1 MRSLCIHNATIFG
14 KPNVTAMLC
23 ENGTITA
30 FLNERQAEK
39 VASDYRLN
47 AKGNLLLPSFFD
59 SHIHLSEYGL
69 RLNRLNLNGKGID
82 ESLRLIRDKVRQ
94 TPKGG
99 WVTGGGWHKTYF
111 GEFPTRKLLDEISTE
126 HFIALSSQ
134 DFHAAWANT
143 PAIQHLNAEN
153 FSSQE
158 LPKDENGNLT
168 GIALE
173 RAALNLVS
181 MATVSLAEMAS
192 AIQAAQSQLFRYG
205 VTDIFT
211 IEKADTL
218 PAFSELGDA
227 LKIRVNTAIYIESL
241 SSAKAFFEKSNVQNL
256 SLKAVKLFIDGSLG
270 AETCALLEPFENT
283 SNFGISLYADSDLV
297 QLFKMIEREGLNIA
311 VHAIGDRAVRRALD
325 AFEKIGASPHSPFR
339 HRIEHA
345 QMIHDEDLHRFAKLG
360 ITASM
365 QPIHIREDI
374 ATARRLLG
382 KRQSELYRFKSLLDS
397 GASVVFGS
405 DAPIETPNVLEG
417 FYYAIERRD
426 KEDKVWHGDERISFE
441 DALRAYTEQPN
452 VLINTGTRRRLEIG
466 SEANAV
472 IVPKDFLAELRQGKS
487 VSSVIATISS
497 GEIVFERDRSVFNE
511 Q

>member
-1 MRSLCIHNATIFG
+1 MRSLCIHNAIIFG
-14 KPNVTAMLC
+14 KPDVSAMLC

-30 FLNERQAEK
+30 FLNECEAERTR
-39 VASDYRLN
+39 AEHRLN

-69 RLNRLNLNGKGID
+69 RLNRLTLNGKSLD
-82 ESLRLIRDKVRQ
+82 ESLRLIREKVNA
-94 TPKGG
+94 TPKGD
-99 WVTGGGWHKTYF
+99 WILGGGWHKTYF
-111 GEFPTRKLLDEISTE
+111 REFPTRKLLDEMTTD

-143 PAIQHLNAEN
+143 PALNLLNAN
-153 FSSQE
+153 DFSPEE
-158 LPKDENGNLT
+158 LPKDEQGNLL
-168 GIALE
+168 GIAFE
-173 RAALNLVS
+173 RAALKLAS
-181 MATVSLAEMAS
+181 LATVSTPALAN
-192 AIQAAQSQLFRYG
+192 AIRTAQAKLFEFG
-205 VTDIFT
+205 ITDVFA
-211 IEKADTL
+211 IERADAL
-218 PAFSELGDA
+218 PAFASLGDD
-227 LKIRVNTAIYIESL
+227 LKLRVQLAIYLESL
-241 SSAKAFFEKSNVQNL
+241 SEAKAFFKEQSLRNL
-256 SLKAVKLFIDGSLG
+256 SLNAVKLFIDGSLG

-283 SNFGISLYADSDLV
+283 SNFGISLYADADLV

-325 AFEKIGASPHSPFR
+325 AFEKLGASPNSPFR

-345 QMIHDEDLHRFAKLG
+345 QMIHDSDLSRFAKLG
-360 ITASM
+360 VIASM

-382 KRQSELYRFKSLLDS
+382 KRQAELYRFKSLVNS
-397 GASVVFGS
+397 GAHVIFGS

-426 KEDKVWHGDERISFE
+426 KENNTWYANERLSFE
-441 DALRAYTEQPN
+441 ETLHAYTELPHR
-452 VLINTGTRRRLEIG
+452 LINTGIRGRLEIG
-466 SEANAV
+466 YEANAV

-497 GEIVFERDRSVFNE
+497 GEIVFERDGSAFNE
-511 Q
+511 R

>member
-1 MRSLCIHNATIFG
+1 MRSLCIHNAIVFG
-14 KPNVTAMLC
+14 KHECSAVRC
-23 ENGTITA
+23 ENGAITD
-30 FLNERQAEK
+30 FFNERQAEK
-39 VASDYRLN
+39 THCDHRLN
-47 AKGNLLLPSFFD
+47 ARGNLLLPSFFD

-143 PAIQHLNAEN
+143 PAIQHLNAES

-181 MATVSLAEMAS
+181 MATVSVAEMAS
-192 AIQAAQSQLFRYG
+192 AIQAAQAKLFEFG
-205 VTDIFT
+205 ITDVFT
-211 IEKADTL
+211 IEKADAL
-218 PAFSELGDA
+218 PAFLELGDA

-256 SLKAVKLFIDGSLG
+256 SLNAVKLFIDGSLG
-270 AETCALLEPFENT
+270 AETCALLEPLENT
-283 SNFGISLYADSDLV
+283 SNFGISLYADADLV
-297 QLFKMIEREGLNIA
+297 QLFKMIEREGLNAA

-325 AFEKIGASPHSPFR
+325 AFEKIGVTQRSPFR

-345 QMIHDEDLHRFAKLG
+345 QMIHDDDVHRFAKLG
-360 ITASM
+360 IVASM

-374 ATARRLLG
+374 ASARRLLG
-382 KRQSELYRFKSLLDS
+382 KRQNRLYRLQSLLET
-397 GASVVFGS
+397 GATVVFGS

-417 FYYAIERRD
+417 LYYAIERRD
-426 KEDKVWHGDERISFE
+426 KEGQVWYGDERLSFE
-441 DALRAYTEQPN
+441 EALRAYTELPN
-452 VLINTGTRRRLEIG
+452 SLMNTSNRGRLEIG
-466 SEANAV
+466 CTADMT
-472 IVPKDFLAELRQGKS
+472 IVPKDFFSQLMQGKMAQS
-487 VSSVIATISS
+487 VMATISS
-497 GEIVFERDRSVFNE
+497 GEVLFENL
-511 Q
+511 